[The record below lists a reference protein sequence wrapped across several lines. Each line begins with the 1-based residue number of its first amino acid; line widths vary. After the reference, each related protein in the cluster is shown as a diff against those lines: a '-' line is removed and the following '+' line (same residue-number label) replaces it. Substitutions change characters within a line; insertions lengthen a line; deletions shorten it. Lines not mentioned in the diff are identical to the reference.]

1 MGAGVQACVCQ
12 RALTVA
18 FTGAWVDES
27 VIVCACWCV
36 LVCVGVCVCVG
47 YIVLYGA
54 MQFISVCSSHPPHL
68 SHTRR
73 LNELPALHR
82 LAVGGCHIRA

>member
-1 MGAGVQACVCQ
+1 MCVCV
-12 RALTVA
+12 R
-18 FTGAWVDES
+18 
-27 VIVCACWCV
+27 V
-36 LVCVGVCVCVG
+36 LVG

-73 LNELPALHR
+73 LNELPALRR